1 MKIKRKGGFLISR
14 IHQISGRIFSKKLKE
29 HNIEI
34 NPGQGRIL
42 FALWEQDGI
51 SIRDLAKR
59 TSLGKSTL
67 SAMLKR
73 MRNDGFLK
81 IEHPVDNERTKLVY
95 VLERSK
101 EIEKAYQE
109 LSAEMNAIY
118 YKEFKNEE
126 IEEFETYLE
135 RLFSNLR
142 EFSEEK

>member
-1 MKIKRKGGFLISR
+1 MKVVRKGGFLISR

-29 HNIEI
+29 YNIEI

-73 MRNDGFLK
+73 MRNDGYLK
-81 IEHPVDNERTKLVY
+81 IEHPVGNERKKLVY

-101 EIEKAYQE
+101 EIEAGYQQI
-109 LSAEMNAIY
+109 SAEMNALY
-118 YKEFKNEE
+118 YKGFKNAE
-126 IEEFETYLE
+126 IDEFEAYLE
-135 RLFSNLR
+135 RLFTNLR
-142 EFSEEK
+142 KYSEEK